1 MCIPNI
7 KNAYENIV
15 HACEK
20 RLKDLYPLGVPEV
33 IKSRYKTELGW
44 LEQSEFLDDFEI
56 FRLLSKEGKKTSQY
70 MSFRGMASGSLL
82 VYLMGHNRMNP
93 LQAHYYCKKCGHFEV
108 VNTHLF
114 GIDLPKIS
122 CPNCDEELVGDG
134 FNLPLESV
142 WGTDGKKHIDF
153 DYNISSEFLPFAK
166 RVLQK
171 IYPENEIA
179 SYGLMGANQRS
190 NQIDPEKL
198 EVKHS
203 GYVVLPQ
210 GRALADYPEITSY
223 LEDGEPCITGF
234 CNVLEQYNLKRVM
247 LMPLGT
253 IEHLMQLQRKSGIY
267 AQEIGINE
275 LRELTYYDLINS
287 KAMGHEEDIV
297 FSHETPQ
304 NFHDMVKYNAVG
316 HNSTFVVK
324 HPLENQ
330 GDWYYE
336 VKEKVLNNA
345 DFQKYPCVT
354 REDFFDYM
362 VECGLDRAT
371 AYKFSEII
379 RKGRSPR
386 EPEFDALPIPEEL
399 KNVAKMYAY
408 VFPRAHCIE
417 YLLMYA
423 RMAYYMKWDSRVYS
437 SVINKK
443 KNNFI
448 QYFR

>member
-33 IKSRYKTELGW
+33 IESRYKTELGW

-166 RVLQK
+166 RVIQK
-171 IYPENEIA
+171 IYPENEIV
-179 SYGLMGANQRS
+179 SYGVLGSNQRGYKF
-190 NQIDPEKL
+190 DPEKL

-203 GYVVLPQ
+203 GYVILPK
-210 GRALADYPEITSY
+210 GRTLADYPEITTY
-223 LEDGEPCITGF
+223 LEDGEPCITGL
-234 CNVLEQYNLKRVM
+234 CNIIEQYNLKRVM
-247 LMPLGT
+247 LLPHGT

-267 AQEIGINE
+267 VQEIGINE

-287 KAMGHEEDIV
+287 KSMDFEEERV
-297 FSHETPQ
+297 FADKTPQ
-304 NFHDMVKYNAVG
+304 NFHDMVSYNALG
-316 HNSTFVVK
+316 HNSTFVTDRSAD
-324 HPLENQ
+324 
-330 GDWYYE
+330 DWYNE

-345 DFQKYPCVT
+345 DFKKYPCFT

-362 VECGLDRAT
+362 VECGLERTEAF
-371 AYKFSEII
+371 KWSEMI

-386 EPEFDALPIPEEL
+386 EPKLDELPIPEEL

>member
-20 RLKDLYPLGVPEV
+20 RLKELYPLGVPEV
-33 IKSRYKTELGW
+33 IENRYKTELGW
-44 LEQSEFLDDFEI
+44 LEKSKFLDDFEI
-56 FRLLSKEGKKTSQY
+56 FRLLSEEGKKTSQY
-70 MSFRGMASGSLL
+70 ISFRGMAPGSFLIYLL
-82 VYLMGHNRMNP
+82 GNNGMNP
-93 LQAHYYCKKCGHFEV
+93 LKAHYYCKKCGQLEI

-114 GIDLPKIS
+114 GIDLPEIS
-122 CPNCDEELVGDG
+122 CPVCNEKLIGDG

-142 WGTDGKKHIDF
+142 WGIDGKKHIDF

-166 RVLQK
+166 RVIQK

-179 SYGLMGANQRS
+179 SYGLMGSNQRG
-190 NQIDPEKL
+190 NMIDPEKL
-198 EVKHS
+198 EVRHS

-210 GRALADYPEITSY
+210 GRTLADYPEITTY

-234 CNVLEQYNLKRVM
+234 CTVLEQYNLKRVM
-247 LMPLGT
+247 LLPNGM

-267 AQEIGINE
+267 AHEIGMKE

-287 KAMGHEEDIV
+287 KSMGYEEDRV

-304 NFHDMVKYNAVG
+304 NFHDMVACNAIG
-316 HNSTFVVK
+316 HNSTFAVK
-324 HPLENQ
+324 RPSD
-330 GDWYYE
+330 DWYYE

-386 EPEFDALPIPEEL
+386 ELEFDALAIPEEL

-437 SVINKK
+437 AVIGRNKG
-443 KNNFI
+443 NFI

>member
-15 HACEK
+15 NACEK
-20 RLKDLYPLGVPEV
+20 RLKELYPLGVPEE
-33 IKSRYKTELGW
+33 IEARYKTELGW
-44 LEQSEFLDDFEI
+44 LEKSEFMDDFEI
-56 FRLLSKEGKKTSQY
+56 FRLLSEEGKKTSQY
-70 MSFRGMASGSLL
+70 MAFRGMASSSFIIYLL
-82 VYLMGHNRMNP
+82 GNNRLNP
-93 LQAHYYCKKCGHFEV
+93 LKAHYYCRKCGHLEV

-122 CPNCDEELVGDG
+122 CPICNEELVGDG

-166 RVLQK
+166 RVIQK
-171 IYPENEIA
+171 IYPENEVV

-190 NQIDPEKL
+190 YKIEPEKL
-198 EVKHS
+198 EVRHC

-210 GRALADYPEITSY
+210 GRTLADYPEITSY
-223 LEDGEPCITGF
+223 LEDGEPCITGL
-234 CNVLEQYNLKRVM
+234 CNVMEQYNLKRVM
-247 LMPLGT
+247 LFPHGT

-267 AQEIGINE
+267 AYEIGINE
-275 LRELTYYDLINS
+275 LRELTYYDLTNS
-287 KAMGHEEDIV
+287 KSMGAEDNRV
-297 FSHETPQ
+297 FTYEAPQ
-304 NFHDMVKYNAVG
+304 NFHDMVKYSAMG

-324 HPLENQ
+324 NPSE
-330 GDWYYE
+330 DWYYE
-336 VKEKVLNNA
+336 VKEKILNNP

-362 VECGLDRAT
+362 VECGLERAE

-379 RKGRSPR
+379 RKGRSSR

-437 SVINKK
+437 SVVSKK
-443 KNNFI
+443 KNNYMM
-448 QYFR
+448 YFR

>member
-7 KNAYENIV
+7 KNAYDNII
-15 HACEK
+15 HACERK
-20 RLKDLYPLGVPEV
+20 LKELYPAGVPEE
-33 IKSRYKTELGW
+33 IETRYKTELGW
-44 LEQSEFLDDFEI
+44 LEHSKFLDDFEI
-56 FRLLSKEGKKTSQY
+56 FRLLGEEGKKTSQY
-70 MSFRGMASGSLL
+70 MAFRGMAPSSFLIYLL
-82 VYLMGHNRMNP
+82 GNNRLNP
-93 LQAHYYCKKCGHFEV
+93 LKAHYYCKKCGHFEI

-114 GIDLPKIS
+114 GIDLPKIF
-122 CPNCDEELVGDG
+122 CPNCAEELVGDG

-166 RVLQK
+166 RVIQK
-171 IYPENEIA
+171 IYPENEIV
-179 SYGLMGANQRS
+179 SYGVLGSNQRGYKF
-190 NQIDPEKL
+190 DPEKL

-203 GYVVLPQ
+203 GYVILPQ
-210 GRALADYPEITSY
+210 GRSLADYPEITTY
-223 LEDGEPCITGF
+223 LEDGEPCITGL
-234 CNVLEQYNLKRVM
+234 CNIIEQYNLKRVM
-247 LMPLGT
+247 LLTHGT
-253 IEHLMQLQRKSGIY
+253 VMQLQRKSGIY
-267 AQEIGINE
+267 ANEIGINE

-287 KAMGHEEDIV
+287 KAMDFEEERIFAD
-297 FSHETPQ
+297 ETPQ
-304 NFHDMVKYNAVG
+304 SFHDMVAYNAMG
-316 HNSTFVVK
+316 HNSTFAI
-324 HPLENQ
+324 NRSA
-330 GDWYYE
+330 DSWYYE
-336 VKEKVLNNA
+336 VKEKVLNNV
-345 DFQKYPCVT
+345 DFKKYPCFT

-362 VECGLDRAT
+362 VECGLDRTEAF
-371 AYKFSEII
+371 KWSEMI

-386 EPEFDALPIPEEL
+386 EPKLDELPIPEEL

>member
-7 KNAYENIV
+7 KNAYENIAQ
-15 HACEK
+15 ACEK
-20 RLKDLYPLGVPEV
+20 KLKELYPLGVPEV
-33 IKSRYKTELGW
+33 IETRYNTELGW
-44 LEQSEFLDDFEI
+44 LEKSKFLDDFEI
-56 FRLLSKEGKKTSQY
+56 FRLLSEEGKKTSQY
-70 MSFRGMASGSLL
+70 MAFRGMAPSSFIIYLL
-82 VYLMGHNRMNP
+82 GDNRLNP
-93 LQAHYYCKKCGHFEV
+93 LKPHYYCKKCGHMEV
-108 VNTHLF
+108 VDTHLF

-122 CPNCDEELVGDG
+122 CPVCNEELVGDG

-166 RVLQK
+166 RVIQK

-179 SYGLMGANQRS
+179 SYGLMGSNQRS
-190 NQIDPEKL
+190 NKLDVETL
-198 EVKHS
+198 EVRHS
-203 GYVVLPQ
+203 GYVILPK
-210 GRALADYPEITSY
+210 GRTLADYPEITTY

-247 LMPLGT
+247 LLPNGT
-253 IEHLMQLQRKSGIY
+253 IEQLMQLQRKSGIY
-267 AQEIGINE
+267 AHEIGINE
-275 LRELTYYDLINS
+275 LRELTYYDLTNS
-287 KAMGHEEDIV
+287 KSMGIEEDRV
-297 FSHETPQ
+297 FSHEAPQ
-304 NFHDMVKYNAVG
+304 NFHDMVKCNAIG

-324 HPLENQ
+324 RPSE
-330 GDWYYE
+330 DWYYE

-345 DFQKYPCVT
+345 DFKKYPCVT

-362 VECGLDRAT
+362 VECGLDRAE
-371 AYKFSEII
+371 AFKFSEII

-386 EPEFDALPIPEEL
+386 EPEFDALSIPEEL

-437 SVINKK
+437 AVIGKNKG
-443 KNNFI
+443 NFV